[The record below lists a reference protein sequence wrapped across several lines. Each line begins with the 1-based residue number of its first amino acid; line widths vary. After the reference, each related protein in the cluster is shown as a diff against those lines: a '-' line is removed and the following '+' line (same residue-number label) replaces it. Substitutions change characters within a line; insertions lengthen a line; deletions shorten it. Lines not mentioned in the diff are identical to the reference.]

1 MHKIFSTATYKERRA
16 QLKKKMG
23 SGVLLFLGNEESSS
37 NFKDNWYPF
46 RQDSTF
52 LYFFGLDMPG
62 LTAVIDIDQDIEI
75 LFGDNLTTEET
86 IWQGPHPPL
95 SDLAIKVGV
104 EKTKPKSEITE
115 ILASLS
121 DRPIHFLPPY
131 RPENSQKL
139 ASWFNK
145 SLQEIPSLVSVEF
158 IKSVVSLRSI
168 KSEEE
173 IQEITK
179 AVNISVSM
187 HKKLMRDAKPG
198 MKEFELLGLVTGEA
212 LSLGGSVSFPPIIT
226 IEGQILHNHNYS
238 NKLVEGKML
247 LGDFGAE
254 SAMHYAGDITR
265 TIPVGSEFSESQ
277 RKIYQ
282 IVLNA
287 YQAAVAAL
295 KPGVRFKDIHLLA
308 CKKLAEGLKEL
319 GIMKGNL
326 DDAVS
331 QGAHALFFQC
341 GLGHMMG
348 LDVHDMEDLGEEYVG
363 YTEELK
369 KSSQFG
375 LKSLRLGK
383 ELEKGFVVTI
393 EPGIYFIPKL
403 IEQWQA
409 ENLHSDFID
418 YKILAHY
425 RNFGGIRVEDAYLI
439 TETGSRL
446 LGEPLEIEI
455 KDVENIRGKSGDGD
469 PTIWRQPIG
478 PR

>member
-1 MHKIFSTATYKERRA
+1 MDKIFSTATYKERRA

-23 SGVLLFLGNEESSS
+23 SGVLLFLGNEESSM

-62 LTAVIDIDQDIEI
+62 LTAVIDVDQDIEI
-75 LFGDNLTTEET
+75 LFGDDLTIEET
-86 IWQGPHPPL
+86 IWQGPHLPL
-95 SDLAIKVGV
+95 MDLAAMVGV
-104 EKTKPKSEITE
+104 EKVRPKKEIAAF
-115 ILASLS
+115 LASVS
-121 DRPIHFLPPY
+121 DRQIHFLPPY
-131 RPENSQKL
+131 RPENTQKL
-139 ASWFNK
+139 ACWLNI
-145 SLQEIPSLVSVEF
+145 SLLEIPSIVSVDLV
-158 IKSVVSLRSI
+158 KSVVSLRSI

-173 IQEITK
+173 IREITK

-187 HKKLMRDAKPG
+187 HKKLMRGARPG
-198 MKEFELLGLVTGEA
+198 MKEYELLGLVTGEA
-212 LSLGGSVSFPPIIT
+212 LSLGGAVSFPPIIT
-226 IEGQILHNHNYS
+226 INGQILHNHNYS
-238 NKLVEGKML
+238 NTLVDGKML

-265 TIPVGSEFSESQ
+265 TIPVASGFSDRQ
-277 RKIYQ
+277 REIYQ
-282 IVLNA
+282 IVLGA

-295 KPGVRFKDIHLLA
+295 KPGIKFKDVHLLA
-308 CKKLAEGLKEL
+308 CRKLAEGLKDI
-319 GIMKGNL
+319 GVMKGNL
-326 DDAVS
+326 DDAVD

-363 YTEELK
+363 YTDGFK

-375 LKSLRLGK
+375 LKSLRLGR
-383 ELEKGFVVTI
+383 ELEKGFVITI

-418 YKILAHY
+418 YKKLAHY
-425 RNFGGIRVEDAYLI
+425 RNFGGIRVEDGYLI

-446 LGEPLEIEI
+446 LGEPLAIEI
-455 KDVENIRGKSGDGD
+455 KEVEQLRENNQ
-469 PTIWRQPIG
+469 TYNNQ
-478 PR
+478 

>member
-1 MHKIFSTATYKERRA
+1 MKLFSKETYRERRD
-16 QLKKKMG
+16 QLKRKMG
-23 SGVLLFLGNEESSS
+23 SGVLLFLGNEESSM

-62 LTAVIDIDQDIEI
+62 LSAVIDIDQDIEI
-75 LFGDNLTTEET
+75 LFGDNLTTIET
-86 IWQGPHPPL
+86 IWQGDHPPL
-95 SDLAIKVGV
+95 SELAIIVGV
-104 EKTKPKSEITE
+104 EKTKPKSEITKF
-115 ILASLS
+115 LASLS
-121 DRPIHFLPPY
+121 DRTIHFLPPY
-131 RPENSQKL
+131 RPENLQKL
-139 ASWFNK
+139 GGWLNT
-145 SLQEIPSLVSVEF
+145 SLHEISSLVSVDF
-158 IKSVVSLRSI
+158 IKAIVSLRSI

-187 HKKLMRDAKPG
+187 HKKLMHGAKPG
-198 MKEFELLGLVTGEA
+198 MKEYELLGLVTGEA
-212 LSLGGSVSFPPIIT
+212 LALGGNVSFPPIIT
-226 IEGQILHNHNYS
+226 INGQILHNHNYS
-238 NKLVEGKML
+238 NTLVEGKML

-265 TIPVGSEFSESQ
+265 TIPVGSRFSDSQ
-277 RKIYQ
+277 REIYQ

-295 KPGVRFKDIHLLA
+295 KPGVRFKDVHLLA
-308 CKKLAEGLKEL
+308 SRKLAEGLKDL

-326 DDAVS
+326 DDAVN

-348 LDVHDMEDLGEEYVG
+348 MDVHDMEDLGEEYVG

-383 ELEKGFVVTI
+383 ELEKGFVITI

-403 IEQWQA
+403 IDQWEA
-409 ENLHSDFID
+409 ENLHRDFID
-418 YKILAHY
+418 YKKLATY
-425 RNFGGIRVEDAYLI
+425 RDFGGIRVEDGYLI
-439 TETGSRL
+439 TETGSKL
-446 LGEPLEIEI
+446 LGEHLPIEI
-455 KDVENIRGKSGDGD
+455 KEVEQLREK
-469 PTIWRQPIG
+469 
-478 PR
+478 

>member
-1 MHKIFSTATYKERRA
+1 MNTFSTATYKQRRSR
-16 QLKKKMG
+16 LKEMMG

-62 LTAVIDIDQDIEI
+62 LAAVIAIDQDIEI
-75 LFGDNLTTEET
+75 LFGDNLTTEEI
-86 IWQGPHPPL
+86 IWQGSHPPL
-95 SDLAIKVGV
+95 SDLASTVGI
-104 EKTKPKSEITE
+104 EKTKSKSDITGF
-115 ILASLS
+115 LTSVAGQK
-121 DRPIHFLPPY
+121 IHFLPPY
-131 RPENSQKL
+131 RPENGQKL
-139 ASWFNK
+139 SQWLNK
-145 SLQEIPSLVSVEF
+145 PLQEIHSLISINF
-158 IKSVVSLRSI
+158 IKAVVSLRSI
-168 KSEEE
+168 KSGEE
-173 IQEITK
+173 IEELTK
-179 AVNISVSM
+179 AVNISVKM
-187 HKKLMRDAKPG
+187 HKKLMLNAKAG
-198 MKEFELLGLVTGEA
+198 MKEYELLGLVTGEA
-212 LSLGGSVSFPPIIT
+212 ISSGGSLSFPPIIT
-226 IEGQILHNHNYS
+226 IDGQTLHNHNYS
-238 NKLVEGKML
+238 NTLKKGKML

-265 TIPVGSEFSESQ
+265 TIPVGSRFSDSQ
-277 RKIYQ
+277 REIYQ

-308 CKKLAEGLKEL
+308 CRKLAEGLKEL

-348 LDVHDMEDLGEEYVG
+348 MDVHDMEDLGEEYVG
-363 YTEELK
+363 YTENLK

-383 ELEKGFVVTI
+383 ELEKGFVVTV

-403 IEQWQA
+403 IDQWQA
-409 ENLHSDFID
+409 ENLHSDYID
-418 YKILAHY
+418 YEKLTQY
-425 RNFGGIRVEDAYLI
+425 RDFGGIRVEDGFLI
-439 TETGSRL
+439 TDAGSKL
-446 LGEPLEIEI
+446 LGDPLEIEI
-455 KDVENIRGKSGDGD
+455 GEVEQLREKS
-469 PTIWRQPIG
+469 TS
-478 PR
+478 

>member
-1 MHKIFSTATYKERRA
+1 MNKIFSQATYIERRNL
-16 QLKKKMG
+16 LKKKMV
-23 SGVLLFLGNEESSS
+23 SGVLLFLGNEESSI

-62 LTAVIDIDQDIEI
+62 LTAVIDIDQDVEI
-75 LFGDNLTTEET
+75 IFGDNLTTVET
-86 IWQGPHPPL
+86 IWQGDHPPI
-95 SDLAIKVGV
+95 SDLAEKVGV
-104 EKTKPKSEITE
+104 GETKSKSGISQF
-115 ILASLS
+115 LDLVS
-121 DRPIHFLPPY
+121 DRQIHFLPPY
-131 RPENSQKL
+131 RPENLQKL
-139 ASWFNK
+139 ASWLNK
-145 SLQEIPSLVSVEF
+145 SLQEIHSLVSVDF
-158 IKSVVSLRSI
+158 IKAVVSLRSI

-173 IQEITK
+173 ILEITK

-187 HKKLMRDAKPG
+187 HKKLMREAKLG

-238 NKLVEGKML
+238 HTLTAGKML

-277 RKIYQ
+277 REIYQ

-403 IEQWQA
+403 IDQWQA
-409 ENLHSDFID
+409 ENLYSDFID

>member
-1 MHKIFSTATYKERRA
+1 MYQISNLNMNKIFSTATYIERRGR
-16 QLKKKMG
+16 LKEIMG
-23 SGVLLFLGNEESSS
+23 SGVLLFLGNEESSM

-62 LTAVIDIDQDIEI
+62 LTAVIDIDQDMEI

-86 IWQGPHPPL
+86 IWQGDHAPL
-95 SDLAIKVGV
+95 SDLGMRVGV
-104 EKTKPKSEITE
+104 EKTQSKSEITKN
-115 ILASLS
+115 LASLS
-121 DRPIHFLPPY
+121 DRKIHFLPPY
-131 RPENSQKL
+131 RPENLQKL
-139 ASWFNK
+139 GSWLNT
-145 SLQEIPSLVSVEF
+145 SLHEIPSLVSVDF
-158 IKSVVSLRSI
+158 IKAVVSLRSS

-173 IQEITK
+173 IQEIAN

-187 HKKLMRDAKPG
+187 HKRLMFGAKRG
-198 MKEFELLGLVTGEA
+198 MKEYNLLGLVTAEA
-212 LSLGGSVSFPPIIT
+212 LSLGGNVSFPPIIT
-226 IEGQILHNHNYS
+226 INGQILHNHNYS
-238 NKLVEGKML
+238 NTLVEGKML

-265 TIPVGSEFSESQ
+265 TIPVGSRFSDSQ
-277 RKIYQ
+277 REIYQ

-295 KPGVRFKDIHLLA
+295 KPGVRFKDVHLLA
-308 CKKLAEGLKEL
+308 CRKLAEGLKDL

-326 DDAVS
+326 DEAVS

-348 LDVHDMEDLGEEYVG
+348 MDVHDMEDLGEEYVG
-363 YTEELK
+363 YTEDLK

-383 ELEKGFVVTI
+383 ALEKGFVITI

-403 IEQWQA
+403 IDQWQA
-409 ENLHSDFID
+409 ENLHSDYID
-418 YKILAHY
+418 YKKLASY
-425 RNFGGIRVEDAYLI
+425 RDFGGIRVEDAYLI
-439 TETGSRL
+439 SETGSKL
-446 LGEPLEIEI
+446 LGEYLPIEI
-455 KDVENIRGKSGDGD
+455 HEVEQMREK
-469 PTIWRQPIG
+469 
-478 PR
+478 

>member
-1 MHKIFSTATYKERRA
+1 MKLFSKETYRERRD
-16 QLKKKMG
+16 QLKRKMG
-23 SGVLLFLGNEESSS
+23 SGALLFLGNEESSM

-62 LTAVIDIDQDIEI
+62 LSAVIDIDQDTEI
-75 LFGDNLTTEET
+75 LFGDNLTTIET
-86 IWQGPHPPL
+86 IWQGDHAPL
-95 SDLAIKVGV
+95 SDLAMMVGV
-104 EKTKPKSEITE
+104 GKTQSKSEITKF
-115 ILASLS
+115 LASLS
-121 DRPIHFLPPY
+121 DRTIHFLPPY
-131 RPENSQKL
+131 RPENLQKL
-139 ASWFNK
+139 GAWLNT
-145 SLQEIPSLVSVEF
+145 SLQEISSLVSEDF
-158 IKSVVSLRSI
+158 IKAVVSLRSI

-173 IQEITK
+173 IQDITK

-187 HKKLMRDAKPG
+187 HKKLMHGAKPG
-198 MKEFELLGLVTGEA
+198 MKEYELLGLVTGEA
-212 LSLGGSVSFPPIIT
+212 LSLGGNVSFPPIIT
-226 IEGQILHNHNYS
+226 INGQILHNHNYS
-238 NKLVEGKML
+238 NTLLEGKML

-265 TIPVGSEFSESQ
+265 TIPVGSRFSDSQ
-277 RKIYQ
+277 REIYQ

-295 KPGVRFKDIHLLA
+295 KPGVRFKDVHLLA
-308 CKKLAEGLKEL
+308 SRKLAEGLKDL

-326 DDAVS
+326 DDAVN

-348 LDVHDMEDLGEEYVG
+348 MDVHDMEDLGEEYVG

-383 ELEKGFVVTI
+383 ELEKGFVITI

-403 IEQWQA
+403 IDQWEA
-409 ENLHSDFID
+409 ENLHRDFID
-418 YKILAHY
+418 YKKLATY
-425 RNFGGIRVEDAYLI
+425 RDFGGIRVEDGYLI
-439 TETGSRL
+439 TETGSKL
-446 LGEPLEIEI
+446 LGEHLPIEI
-455 KDVENIRGKSGDGD
+455 KEVEQLREK
-469 PTIWRQPIG
+469 
-478 PR
+478 